1 VDNETRKEWRDL
13 GAYLIERKVLWAG
26 GGLTLA
32 GVYALLE
39 LYLRSQRV
47 FVSALALLYLYLLA
61 WVVGAVYFARRKSD
75 FDNRSHPRFPHLRR
89 WAVLYVVLAVLP
101 AGLLFWP
108 SAPPPAAAPE
118 VCPSGPAD
126 YTFES
131 GSPGKWT
138 IRYENQR
145 RLGESLTY
153 AGDLRC
159 NQQPLAA
166 LSFQAQMGPGN
177 SGQIGLDG
185 QAVALTG
192 EMSAWLYLPA
202 GSPDTL
208 AVRCFVLEGAA
219 RKWGWFA
226 AAPQRLPV
234 GQWYHLQCPV
244 ENFQRLENG
253 VEERFANPP
262 QFIGFQFYDTH
273 SENYLAQV
281 YLTYVAIH

>member
-1 VDNETRKEWRDL
+1 VDKEIRAEWRDL

-39 LYLRSQRV
+39 LYLRSQRT
-47 FVSALALLYLYLLA
+47 FVWALALLYLYLLA

-75 FDNRSHPRFPHLRR
+75 FDNRFHPRFPHLRR
-89 WAVLYVVLAVLP
+89 WAALYVVLLVLP
-101 AGLLFWP
+101 GALFFWP
-108 SAPPPAAAPE
+108 ASPPPPVPE
-118 VCPSGPAD
+118 VCPAGPAD

-145 RLGESLTY
+145 RMGESLAY
-153 AGDLRC
+153 DDGLRC
-159 NQQPLAA
+159 NGQA
-166 LSFQAQMGPGN
+166 LDTLLFQAQMGPGN

-208 AVRCFVLEGAA
+208 AVRCFVMEGEA

-226 AAPQRLPV
+226 AAPQPIPV
-234 GQWYHLQCPV
+234 GQWYHLACPV
-244 ENFQRLENG
+244 ERFQRLENG

-262 QFIGFQFYDTH
+262 QFLGLQFYDTR
-273 SENYLAQV
+273 SQSYLARV
-281 YLTYVAIH
+281 YLTNVAIH